1 MLVCEGIL
9 LNVWFAKSQVCKE
22 VRGCGIEV
30 VITKV
35 ENCLADGNLLEAA
48 ATLEKGLEGTKGEE
62 LVTVWVRHACIRI
75 VAEQAVTMVQGPAIA
90 VVSALV

>member
-22 VRGCGIEV
+22 VRGCGIEA

-48 ATLEKGLEGTKGEE
+48 ATLEKGLKEPRVKN
-62 LVTVWVRHACIRI
+62 W
-75 VAEQAVTMVQGPAIA
+75 
-90 VVSALV
+90 